1 MKTKLQ
7 NIALNPN
14 LLLEPSFHQKND
26 KYQLWQLMRDTCPM
40 YAHHH
45 PDFPICYS
53 ITRYEDVKK
62 SHENSQSLQVG
73 IDLTEGQLGTDRDFE
88 FYIKE
93 AVVNKM
99 LNVWKDK

>member
-53 ITRYEDVKK
+53 ITRY
-62 SHENSQSLQVG
+62 
-73 IDLTEGQLGTDRDFE
+73 
-88 FYIKE
+88 
-93 AVVNKM
+93 
-99 LNVWKDK
+99 